1 MLTCVNTGDQ
11 MSSSVSHIPCLSPAS
26 LLWPERLI
34 ASGWVGHVPF
44 AFWLVERLR
53 PKTIVELGTHTGLS
67 YSAFCQ
73 AVEAGDLDCRCHAI
87 DTWQGD
93 VHAGFYAST
102 VFEEFRQYHDS
113 RYNWFSTLHRMS
125 FDEGLSLFAD
135 GSVDFLHIDGLHT
148 YEAVKHDYESW
159 RPKLS
164 RDAVVLFHDTNVRR
178 DDFGVFRLWAELASQ
193 HPSFE
198 FLHGN
203 GLGVLAAG
211 NVVPERLA
219 DLFAPANG
227 PEDTAAIRQSY
238 QALGDRL
245 IQALELSHLRSDNQT
260 FTSKLDALTT
270 KINDYV
276 ELTQALRAVA
286 HSTNAKAENFA
297 SLNTAVSSMAEI
309 VVKEFSERQQFIDFA
324 TQNPHFFAADE
335 HKRVAERIRQNGIYC
350 NVYKEAVPPEAI
362 VIHDDNYRETI
373 THKGLNSRLR
383 AVHHVLETAT
393 AGMPADDIKLF
404 APEAV
409 TTYGR
414 FQRAAN
420 TKFVGAEYTTDPKVR
435 EWLYPIPVEDLHHLS
450 FPDASFRA
458 VVVNEIFEHLPFLDK
473 ALAELARI
481 LMPGGKL
488 VSTFPFYGTSQTSVV
503 KARMQGSEIEYLTE
517 PEYHGNPVDA
527 KGSLVFEIPGW
538 EILDRT
544 RAAGFQN
551 ATMQWVY
558 SESCGMLA
566 PGYGGIFVLL
576 AEK

>member
-1 MLTCVNTGDQ
+1 

-34 ASGWVGHVPF
+34 ASGWVAHIPF

-73 AVEAGDLDCRCHAI
+73 AAEAADLDCRCHAI

-93 VHAGFYAST
+93 AHAGFYANT

-113 RYNWFSTLHRMS
+113 RYSWFSTLHRMP
-125 FDEGLSLFAD
+125 FDEALSLFAD
-135 GSVDFLHIDGLHT
+135 GSVDVLHIDGLHT

-164 RDAVVLFHDTNVRR
+164 PDAVVLFHDTNVRR
-178 DDFGVFRLWAELASQ
+178 DDFGVFRLWTELASQ

-211 NVVPERLA
+211 KVVPERLA
-219 DLFAPANG
+219 DLFTPANG
-227 PEDTAAIRQSY
+227 SEDIAAIRQSY

-286 HSTNAKAENFA
+286 HSTSAKAENFA

-309 VVKEFSERQQFIDFA
+309 TVKEFSERQQFMDFA

-335 HKRVAERIRQNGIYC
+335 LNRVAERIRQNGIYC
-350 NVYKEAVPPEAI
+350 NVYKEAVSPEAI

-373 THKGLNSRLR
+373 AHKGLNSRLR
-383 AVHHVLETAT
+383 AVHYVLETAT
-393 AGMPADDIKLF
+393 AGMPPDDIKLF
-404 APEAV
+404 SPEAV

-414 FQRAAN
+414 FHRAAN
-420 TKFVGAEYTTDPKVR
+420 TKFVGAEYTTDPRVR

-450 FPDASFRA
+450 FPDGSFRA
-458 VVVNEIFEHLPFLDK
+458 AVVNEIFEHLPFLDK

-488 VSTFPFYGTSQTSVV
+488 VSTFPFYGTSQSSVV
-503 KARMQGSEIEYLTE
+503 KARMQGDEIEYLME
-517 PEYHGNPVDA
+517 PEYHGNPIDS

-544 RAAGFQN
+544 RAAGFRN